1 MRLSR
6 RTGLAAATAFVAAA
20 ALCGGTPRGALAQD
34 WPSRSIT
41 IVIPFTGGGM
51 MDFAVRSVAQELTR
65 ALGQTALVEPKPG
78 GSGAVGTTA
87 VARAEPD
94 GYTLLITA
102 IGPVVFR
109 PLMDKNAGPDVGRD
123 MTPIVMIGDTPNGIL
138 ASPKLGVGTVK
149 ELIAYAKS
157 HDNRLTIGHPGVGTM
172 GELCGMLLAQKI
184 GVDGNMI
191 AYRGA
196 TPIISDLL
204 GGQIDIGTPAY
215 GPGADAVK
223 ILAVSGDQ
231 RLPSLPTVPTLK
243 ESGVDMECSTWLA
256 IFGPANMPRPI
267 VDRLNATIDG
277 YLRKPETREA
287 FSKIGLRVLGGPP
300 ERLRDRVVADR
311 ALWSPIVLGRPEAAK

>member
-1 MRLSR
+1 MRLPPR
-6 RTGLAAATAFVAAA
+6 RTGIVAIALLAAVT
-20 ALCGGTPRGALAQD
+20 LCGGMPRGAVAQD
-34 WPSRSIT
+34 WPSRPIT

-65 ALGQTALVEPKPG
+65 VLGQTVLVEPKPG
-78 GSGAVGTTA
+78 GSGAVGTTT

-109 PLMDKNAGPDVGRD
+109 PLMDKSAGPDAGRD
-123 MTPIVMIGDTPNGIL
+123 MTPIVMVGDTPNGIL

-149 ELIAYAKS
+149 ELTAYAKT
-157 HDNRLTIGHPGVGTM
+157 HNNRLTIGHPGVGTM
-172 GELCGMLLAQKI
+172 GELCGVLLAQKM
-184 GVDGNMI
+184 GVEGNMI

-196 TPIISDLL
+196 APIITDLL
-204 GGQIDIGTPAY
+204 GGQIDIGTAAY

-223 ILAVSGDQ
+223 ILAVSGDE
-231 RLPSLPTVPTLK
+231 RLPSLPNVPTLK

-256 IFGPANMPRPI
+256 IYGPANMPRPI
-267 VDRLNATIDG
+267 VDKLNTTIDA

-287 FSKIGLRVLGGPP
+287 FTKIGLRVLGGSP

-311 ALWSPIVLGRPEAAK
+311 ALWSPIVLGRPAPAK